1 MAVTTGVGE
10 VGRGTSAG
18 EMTAISDVCDRMTDK
33 SAGNVT
39 AVSDVG
45 YVLVTTGVDEVVT
58 GQAQLT

>member
-10 VGRGTSAG
+10 VGRGTSSG
-18 EMTAISDVCDRMTDK
+18 EMTVISDVCDRMTDK